1 MKKEMVE
8 KIESEI
14 TQKTKLPDDIKE
26 QARKNIFTNIIIA
39 IIAIS
44 YFIFL
49 ILGSAGSTKNV
60 RIVDFNIFSII
71 ILGLAICLFE
81 IAYRKDNGTIAM
93 YGVEALIIALTTLFL
108 PYVIFEVS
116 EAHKKYYLMVSSY
129 IGIYYII
136 KCIYISVKTKKKY
149 LEETSDIKEIVKKEN
164 KRRNVQYEEE
174 KKEDTQKVIEKLEED
189 KKENLKS
196 EEKGQI
202 EEVKKE
208 KKPAKKENKTTKAKK
223 TTESTKKSDKSD
235 KKEETN
241 TPKRRGRPKKE
252 EVKETKQNTEST
264 VSKTKSIKK
273 KESVKKE
280 IKEESKPKK
289 RGRPKKQ
296 ETVQKETK
304 EKEQKN
310 NNVPKKRGRP
320 RKVVTAHD

>member
-81 IAYRKDNGTIAM
+81 IAYKKDNGAITM
-93 YGVEALIIALTTLFL
+93 YGVEALTIALTTLFL

-149 LEETSDIKEIVKKEN
+149 LDEASDIKEIVKKEN

-174 KKEDTQKVIEKLEED
+174 KTEDTQKVIEKVEED

-223 TTESTKKSDKSD
+223 TTESTKKSDK
-235 KKEETN
+235 KEETN

-264 VSKTKSIKK
+264 VSKTKSVKK
-273 KESVKKE
+273 RESIKKE

-296 ETVQKETK
+296 EIVQEETK
-304 EKEQKN
+304 EEEQKN
-310 NNVPKKRGRP
+310 NNVPKKRERP
-320 RKVVTAHD
+320 RKVVTAND

>member
-1 MKKEMVE
+1 MKKGMVE

-81 IAYRKDNGTIAM
+81 IAYKKDNGAIAM
-93 YGVEALIIALTTLFL
+93 YGVEALTIALTTLFL

-149 LEETSDIKEIVKKEN
+149 LDEASDIKEIVKKEN

-174 KKEDTQKVIEKLEED
+174 KTEDTQKVIEKVEED

-208 KKPAKKENKTTKAKK
+208 KKPAKKENKSTKTKK
-223 TTESTKKSDKSD
+223 ANESTKKSD

-264 VSKTKSIKK
+264 VSKTKSVKK
-273 KESVKKE
+273 KESIKKE

-296 ETVQKETK
+296 EIVQEETK
-304 EKEQKN
+304 EEEQKN

-320 RKVVTAHD
+320 RKVVTAND

>member
-8 KIESEI
+8 KIENEI
-14 TQKTKLPDDIKE
+14 TQKTKLPDNIKE
-26 QARKNIFTNIIIA
+26 QTRKNIFTNIIIA

-60 RIVDFNIFSII
+60 RIIDFNMFSII

-81 IAYRKDNGTIAM
+81 IAYKKDNGAIAM
-93 YGVEALIIALTTLFL
+93 YGVEALIIALTTLLL

-149 LEETSDIKEIVKKEN
+149 LEEASDIKEIVKKEN
-164 KRRNVQYEEE
+164 RRKNIKYEEE
-174 KKEDTQKVIEKLEED
+174 KAEDTQKNIEKVD
-189 KKENLKS
+189 KKENLKD
-196 EEKGQI
+196 EEKEQS

-208 KKPAKKENKTTKAKK
+208 NKPTKTKK
-223 TTESTKKSDKSD
+223 TNEDIKKID
-235 KKEETN
+235 KKEEN
-241 TPKRRGRPKKE
+241 NSPKKRGRPKKE
-252 EVKETKQNTEST
+252 EVKEAKQNTEST
-264 VSKTKSIKK
+264 VSKTKSVKK
-273 KESVKKE
+273 KESIKKE
-280 IKEESKPKK
+280 IQEENKPKK

-296 ETVQKETK
+296 EISQEETK
-304 EKEQKN
+304 KEDQKN
-310 NNVPKKRGRP
+310 ENAPKKRGRP
-320 RKVVTAHD
+320 RKVVTAND

>member
-93 YGVEALIIALTTLFL
+93 YGVEALTIALTTLFL

-149 LEETSDIKEIVKKEN
+149 LDEASDIKEIVKKEN
-164 KRRNVQYEEE
+164 KRRNVQYEDE
-174 KKEDTQKVIEKLEED
+174 KTEDTQKVIEKVEED

-208 KKPAKKENKTTKAKK
+208 KKSAKKENKTTKAKK
-223 TTESTKKSDKSD
+223 TTESTKKSD

-264 VSKTKSIKK
+264 VSKTKSVKK
-273 KESVKKE
+273 RESIKKE

-296 ETVQKETK
+296 EIVQEETK
-304 EKEQKN
+304 EEEQKN

-320 RKVVTAHD
+320 RKVVTAND

>member
-81 IAYRKDNGTIAM
+81 IAYKKDNGAIAM
-93 YGVEALIIALTTLFL
+93 YGVEALTIALTTLFL

-149 LEETSDIKEIVKKEN
+149 LDEASDIKEIVKKEN

-174 KKEDTQKVIEKLEED
+174 KTEDTQKVIEKVEED

-223 TTESTKKSDKSD
+223 TTESTKKSDK
-235 KKEETN
+235 KEEIN

-273 KESVKKE
+273 KESIKKE

-320 RKVVTAHD
+320 RKVVTAND

>member
-60 RIVDFNIFSII
+60 RVVDFNIFSII

-81 IAYRKDNGTIAM
+81 IAYKKDNGAIAM
-93 YGVEALIIALTTLFL
+93 YGVEALTIALTTLFL

-149 LEETSDIKEIVKKEN
+149 LDEASDIKEIVKKEN

-174 KKEDTQKVIEKLEED
+174 KTEDTQKVIEKVEED

-196 EEKGQI
+196 EEKGQK

-223 TTESTKKSDKSD
+223 TTESTKKSDK
-235 KKEETN
+235 KEEIN

-273 KESVKKE
+273 KESIKKE

-296 ETVQKETK
+296 ETVQEETK

-310 NNVPKKRGRP
+310 NNVPKKKGRP
-320 RKVVTAHD
+320 RKVVTAND

>member
-81 IAYRKDNGTIAM
+81 IAYKKDNGAIAM
-93 YGVEALIIALTTLFL
+93 YGVEALTIALTTLFL

-149 LEETSDIKEIVKKEN
+149 LEEASDIKEIVKKEN

-174 KKEDTQKVIEKLEED
+174 KTEDTQKVIEKVEED

-202 EEVKKE
+202 KEVKKE
-208 KKPAKKENKTTKAKK
+208 KKQTKKENKTTKAKK
-223 TTESTKKSDKSD
+223 TTESTKKVD

-273 KESVKKE
+273 KESIKKE

-296 ETVQKETK
+296 EIVQEETK
-304 EKEQKN
+304 EEEQKN
-310 NNVPKKRGRP
+310 KNVPKKRGRP
-320 RKVVTAHD
+320 RKVVTAND

>member
-14 TQKTKLPDDIKE
+14 TQKTKLPDNIKE

-81 IAYRKDNGTIAM
+81 IAYKKDNGAIAM
-93 YGVEALIIALTTLFL
+93 YGVEALTIALTTLFL

-149 LEETSDIKEIVKKEN
+149 LEEASDIKEIVKKEN

-174 KKEDTQKVIEKLEED
+174 KTEDTQKVIEKVEED

-202 EEVKKE
+202 KEVKKE
-208 KKPAKKENKTTKAKK
+208 KKQTKKENKTTKAKK
-223 TTESTKKSDKSD
+223 TTESTKKVD

-273 KESVKKE
+273 KESIKKE

-296 ETVQKETK
+296 EIVQEETK
-304 EKEQKN
+304 EEEQTNK
-310 NNVPKKRGRP
+310 NVPKKRGRP
-320 RKVVTAHD
+320 RKVVTAND

>member
-93 YGVEALIIALTTLFL
+93 YGVEALTIALTTLFL

-174 KKEDTQKVIEKLEED
+174 KKEDTQKVIEKVEED

-241 TPKRRGRPKKE
+241 TPKRRGRRSME
-252 EVKETKQNTEST
+252 EGGEDTEST

-273 KESVKKE
+273 KESIKKE

-296 ETVQKETK
+296 ETVQKETN

-320 RKVVTAHD
+320 RKVVTAND

>member
-26 QARKNIFTNIIIA
+26 QTRKNIFTNIIIA

-60 RIVDFNIFSII
+60 RIVDFNILSII

-93 YGVEALIIALTTLFL
+93 YGVEALTIALTTLFL

-149 LEETSDIKEIVKKEN
+149 LDEASDIKEIVKKEN
-164 KRRNVQYEEE
+164 KRRNVQYEDE
-174 KKEDTQKVIEKLEED
+174 KTEDTQKVIEKVEED

-264 VSKTKSIKK
+264 VSKTKSVKK
-273 KESVKKE
+273 KESIKKE

-296 ETVQKETK
+296 EIVQEETK
-304 EKEQKN
+304 EEEQKN

-320 RKVVTAHD
+320 RKVVTAND

>member
-81 IAYRKDNGTIAM
+81 IAYKKDNGAIAM
-93 YGVEALIIALTTLFL
+93 YGVEALTIALTTLFL

-149 LEETSDIKEIVKKEN
+149 LDEASDIKEIVKKEN

-174 KKEDTQKVIEKLEED
+174 KTEDTQKVIEKVEED

-202 EEVKKE
+202 KEVKKE
-208 KKPAKKENKTTKAKK
+208 KKSAKKENKSTKTKK
-223 TTESTKKSDKSD
+223 SNESTKKLD
-235 KKEETN
+235 KKEEN
-241 TPKRRGRPKKE
+241 NPPKRRGRPKKE

-264 VSKTKSIKK
+264 VSKTKSVKK
-273 KESVKKE
+273 RESIKKE

-296 ETVQKETK
+296 EIVQEETK
-304 EKEQKN
+304 EEEQKN

-320 RKVVTAHD
+320 RKVVTAND

>member
-174 KKEDTQKVIEKLEED
+174 KTEDTQKVIEKVEED

-202 EEVKKE
+202 KEVKKE
-208 KKPAKKENKTTKAKK
+208 KKQTKKENKTTKAKK
-223 TTESTKKSDKSD
+223 TTESTKKVD

-264 VSKTKSIKK
+264 VSKTKSVKK
-273 KESVKKE
+273 KESIKEE

-320 RKVVTAHD
+320 RKVVTAND

>member
-81 IAYRKDNGTIAM
+81 IAYKKDNGAIAM
-93 YGVEALIIALTTLFL
+93 YGVEALTIALTTLFL

-174 KKEDTQKVIEKLEED
+174 KTEDTQKVIEKVEED

-223 TTESTKKSDKSD
+223 TTESTKKSDK
-235 KKEETN
+235 KEEIN

-273 KESVKKE
+273 KESIKKE

-320 RKVVTAHD
+320 RKVVTAND

>member
-60 RIVDFNIFSII
+60 RVVDFNIFSII

-81 IAYRKDNGTIAM
+81 IAYRKGNGTIAM
-93 YGVEALIIALTTLFL
+93 YGVEALTIALTTLFL

-149 LEETSDIKEIVKKEN
+149 LDEASDIKEIVKKEN
-164 KRRNVQYEEE
+164 KRRNAQYEEE
-174 KKEDTQKVIEKLEED
+174 KTEDTQKVIEKVEED

-208 KKPAKKENKTTKAKK
+208 KKSAKKENKTTKAKK
-223 TTESTKKSDKSD
+223 TTESTKKSD

-264 VSKTKSIKK
+264 VSKTKSVKK
-273 KESVKKE
+273 RESIKKE

-296 ETVQKETK
+296 ETVQEETK
-304 EKEQKN
+304 EEEQKN

-320 RKVVTAHD
+320 RKVVTAND

>member
-60 RIVDFNIFSII
+60 RVVDFNIFSII

-93 YGVEALIIALTTLFL
+93 YGVEALTIALTTLFL

-149 LEETSDIKEIVKKEN
+149 LEEASDIKEIVKKEN

-174 KKEDTQKVIEKLEED
+174 KTEDTQKVIEKVEED

-202 EEVKKE
+202 KEVKKE
-208 KKPAKKENKTTKAKK
+208 KKRAKKENKTTKAKK
-223 TTESTKKSDKSD
+223 TTESTKKVD

-252 EVKETKQNTEST
+252 EVKEIKQNTEST
-264 VSKTKSIKK
+264 VSKTKSVKK
-273 KESVKKE
+273 KESIKKE

-296 ETVQKETK
+296 ETVQEETK
-304 EKEQKN
+304 EEEQKN

-320 RKVVTAHD
+320 RKVVTAND

>member
-202 EEVKKE
+202 KEVKKE
-208 KKPAKKENKTTKAKK
+208 KKQTKKENKTTKAKK
-223 TTESTKKSDKSD
+223 TTEYTKKVD

-273 KESVKKE
+273 KESIKKE

-296 ETVQKETK
+296 EIVQEETK
-304 EKEQKN
+304 EEEQKN
-310 NNVPKKRGRP
+310 KNVPKKRGRP
-320 RKVVTAHD
+320 RKVVTAND

>member
-149 LEETSDIKEIVKKEN
+149 LDEASDIKEIVKKEN

-174 KKEDTQKVIEKLEED
+174 KTEDTQKVIEKVEED

-202 EEVKKE
+202 KEVKKQ
-208 KKPAKKENKTTKAKK
+208 AKKENKTTKAKK
-223 TTESTKKSDKSD
+223 TTESTKKSD

-264 VSKTKSIKK
+264 VSKTKSVKK
-273 KESVKKE
+273 KESIKKE

-296 ETVQKETK
+296 ETVQEETK
-304 EKEQKN
+304 EEEQKN

-320 RKVVTAHD
+320 RKVVTAND

>member
-81 IAYRKDNGTIAM
+81 IAYKKDNGAIAM
-93 YGVEALIIALTTLFL
+93 YGVEALTIALTTLFL

-149 LEETSDIKEIVKKEN
+149 LDEASDIKEIVKKEN

-174 KKEDTQKVIEKLEED
+174 KTEDTQKVIEKVEED

-196 EEKGQI
+196 EEKGQK

-223 TTESTKKSDKSD
+223 TTESTKKSDK
-235 KKEETN
+235 KEEIN

-273 KESVKKE
+273 KESIKKE

-320 RKVVTAHD
+320 RKVVTAND

>member
-14 TQKTKLPDDIKE
+14 TQKTKLPDNIKE

-81 IAYRKDNGTIAM
+81 IAYKKDNGAIAM
-93 YGVEALIIALTTLFL
+93 YGVEALTIALTTLFL

-149 LEETSDIKEIVKKEN
+149 LEEASDIKEIVKKEN

-174 KKEDTQKVIEKLEED
+174 KTEDTQKVIEKVEED

-202 EEVKKE
+202 KEVKKE
-208 KKPAKKENKTTKAKK
+208 KKQTKKENKTTKAKK
-223 TTESTKKSDKSD
+223 TTESTKKVD

-273 KESVKKE
+273 KESIKKE

-296 ETVQKETK
+296 EIVQEETK
-304 EKEQKN
+304 EEEQKN

-320 RKVVTAHD
+320 RKVVTAND

>member
-81 IAYRKDNGTIAM
+81 IAYKKDNGAIAM
-93 YGVEALIIALTTLFL
+93 YGVEALTIALTILFL

-149 LEETSDIKEIVKKEN
+149 LDEASDIKEIVKKEN

-174 KKEDTQKVIEKLEED
+174 KTEDTQKVIEKVEED

-223 TTESTKKSDKSD
+223 TTESTKKSDK
-235 KKEETN
+235 KEEIN

-273 KESVKKE
+273 KESIKKE

-289 RGRPKKQ
+289 RGRLKKQ
-296 ETVQKETK
+296 ETVQEETK

-320 RKVVTAHD
+320 RKVVTAND

>member
-60 RIVDFNIFSII
+60 RVVDFNIFSII

-93 YGVEALIIALTTLFL
+93 YGVEALTIALTTLFL

-149 LEETSDIKEIVKKEN
+149 LDEASDIKEIVKKEN

-174 KKEDTQKVIEKLEED
+174 KTEDTQKVIEKVEED

-208 KKPAKKENKTTKAKK
+208 KKSAKKENKSTKTKK
-223 TTESTKKSDKSD
+223 SNESTKKLD

-241 TPKRRGRPKKE
+241 PPKRRGRPKKE

-264 VSKTKSIKK
+264 VSKTKSVKK
-273 KESVKKE
+273 RESIKKE

-296 ETVQKETK
+296 EIVQEETK
-304 EKEQKN
+304 EEEQKN

-320 RKVVTAHD
+320 RKVVTAND

>member
-60 RIVDFNIFSII
+60 RVVDFNIFSII

-81 IAYRKDNGTIAM
+81 IAYRKGNGTIAM
-93 YGVEALIIALTTLFL
+93 YGVEALTIALTTLFL

-149 LEETSDIKEIVKKEN
+149 LDEASDIKEIVKKEN

-174 KKEDTQKVIEKLEED
+174 KTEDTQKVIEKVEED

-208 KKPAKKENKTTKAKK
+208 KKSAKKGNKTTKAKK
-223 TTESTKKSDKSD
+223 TTESTKKSD

-252 EVKETKQNTEST
+252 EVKEIKQNTEST
-264 VSKTKSIKK
+264 VSKTKSVKK
-273 KESVKKE
+273 KESIKKE

-296 ETVQKETK
+296 ETVREETK
-304 EKEQKN
+304 EEEQKN

-320 RKVVTAHD
+320 RKVVTAND

>member
-81 IAYRKDNGTIAM
+81 IAYKKDNGAIAM
-93 YGVEALIIALTTLFL
+93 YGVEALIIALATLFL

-149 LEETSDIKEIVKKEN
+149 LEEASDIKEIVKKEN
-164 KRRNVQYEEE
+164 KRKNVQYEEE
-174 KKEDTQKVIEKLEED
+174 KTEDTQKVIEKVEE
-189 KKENLKS
+189 
-196 EEKGQI
+196 
-202 EEVKKE
+202 
-208 KKPAKKENKTTKAKK
+208 
-223 TTESTKKSDKSD
+223 D

-241 TPKRRGRPKKE
+241 TTKRRGRPKKE

-264 VSKTKSIKK
+264 VSKTKSVKK
-273 KESVKKE
+273 KESIKKE

-296 ETVQKETK
+296 ETVQEETK

-310 NNVPKKRGRP
+310 NNAPKKRGRP
-320 RKVVTAHD
+320 RKVVTAND

>member
-81 IAYRKDNGTIAM
+81 IAYKKDNGAIAM
-93 YGVEALIIALTTLFL
+93 YGVEALTIALTTLFL

-149 LEETSDIKEIVKKEN
+149 LEEASDIKEIVKKEN

-174 KKEDTQKVIEKLEED
+174 KTEDTQKVIEKVEED

-202 EEVKKE
+202 KEVKKE
-208 KKPAKKENKTTKAKK
+208 KKQTKKENKTTKAKK
-223 TTESTKKSDKSD
+223 TTESTKKVD

-264 VSKTKSIKK
+264 VSKTKSVKK
-273 KESVKKE
+273 KESIKKE

-296 ETVQKETK
+296 EIVQEETK
-304 EKEQKN
+304 EEEQKN
-310 NNVPKKRGRP
+310 KNVPKKRGRP
-320 RKVVTAHD
+320 RKVVTAND

>member
-14 TQKTKLPDDIKE
+14 TQKTKLPDNIKE

-81 IAYRKDNGTIAM
+81 IAYKKDNGAIAM
-93 YGVEALIIALTTLFL
+93 YGVEALTIALTTLFL

-149 LEETSDIKEIVKKEN
+149 LEEASDIKEIVKKEN

-174 KKEDTQKVIEKLEED
+174 KTEDTQKVIEKVEED

-202 EEVKKE
+202 KEVKKE
-208 KKPAKKENKTTKAKK
+208 KKQTKKENKTTKAKK
-223 TTESTKKSDKSD
+223 TTESTKKVD

-241 TPKRRGRPKKE
+241 TPQRRGRPKKE

-273 KESVKKE
+273 KESIKKE

-296 ETVQKETK
+296 EIVQEETK
-304 EKEQKN
+304 EEEQKN

-320 RKVVTAHD
+320 RKVVTAND

>member
-149 LEETSDIKEIVKKEN
+149 LEEASDIKEIVKKEN

-174 KKEDTQKVIEKLEED
+174 KTEDTQKVIEKVEED

-202 EEVKKE
+202 KEVKKE
-208 KKPAKKENKTTKAKK
+208 KKQTKKENKTTKAKK
-223 TTESTKKSDKSD
+223 TTESTKKVD

-273 KESVKKE
+273 KESIKKE

-296 ETVQKETK
+296 EIVQEETK
-304 EKEQKN
+304 EEEQKN
-310 NNVPKKRGRP
+310 KNVPKKRGRP
-320 RKVVTAHD
+320 RKVVTAND

>member
-14 TQKTKLPDDIKE
+14 TQRTKLPDDIKE

-49 ILGSAGSTKNV
+49 ILGSVGTTKNT

-81 IAYRKDNGTIAM
+81 IAYKKDNGAIAM

-136 KCIYISVKTKKKY
+136 KCIYISVKIKKKY
-149 LEETSDIKEIVKKEN
+149 LEEASDIKEIVKKEN

-174 KKEDTQKVIEKLEED
+174 KTEDTQKVIEKVEED
-189 KKENLKS
+189 KKESLKS

-202 EEVKKE
+202 EETKKE

-223 TTESTKKSDKSD
+223 TTESTKKSDK
-235 KKEETN
+235 KEETN
-241 TPKRRGRPKKE
+241 TSKKRGRPKKE
-252 EVKETKQNTEST
+252 EVKETKQNTESI
-264 VSKTKSIKK
+264 VSKTKSVKK
-273 KESVKKE
+273 KESIKEE

-296 ETVQKETK
+296 ETAQEKTK
-304 EKEQKN
+304 EEEQKN

-320 RKVVTAHD
+320 RKVVTAND

>member
-14 TQKTKLPDDIKE
+14 TQKTKLPDNIKE

-81 IAYRKDNGTIAM
+81 IAYKKDNGAIAM
-93 YGVEALIIALTTLFL
+93 YGVEALTIALTTLFL

-149 LEETSDIKEIVKKEN
+149 LEEASDIKEIVKKEN

-174 KKEDTQKVIEKLEED
+174 KTEDTQKVIEKVEED

-202 EEVKKE
+202 KEVKKE
-208 KKPAKKENKTTKAKK
+208 KKQTKKENKTTKAKK
-223 TTESTKKSDKSD
+223 TTESTKKVD

-273 KESVKKE
+273 KESIKKE

-296 ETVQKETK
+296 EIVQEETK
-304 EKEQKN
+304 EEEQKN
-310 NNVPKKRGRP
+310 KNVPKKRGRP
-320 RKVVTAHD
+320 RKVVTAND

>member
-26 QARKNIFTNIIIA
+26 QTRKNIFTNIIIA

-164 KRRNVQYEEE
+164 KRRKVQYEEE
-174 KKEDTQKVIEKLEED
+174 KTEDTQKVIEKVEEE

-223 TTESTKKSDKSD
+223 TTESTKKVD

-252 EVKETKQNTEST
+252 EAKETKQNTEST
-264 VSKTKSIKK
+264 VSKTKSVKK
-273 KESVKKE
+273 KESIKKE

-296 ETVQKETK
+296 ETVQEETK

-310 NNVPKKRGRP
+310 NNAPKKRGRP
-320 RKVVTAHD
+320 RKVVTAND

>member
-81 IAYRKDNGTIAM
+81 IAYKKDNGAIAM
-93 YGVEALIIALTTLFL
+93 YGVEALTIALTTLFL

-149 LEETSDIKEIVKKEN
+149 LDEASDIKEIVKKEN

-174 KKEDTQKVIEKLEED
+174 KTEDTQKVIEKVEED

-208 KKPAKKENKTTKAKK
+208 KKSAKKENKITKAKK
-223 TTESTKKSDKSD
+223 TTESTKKSD

-264 VSKTKSIKK
+264 VSKTKSVKK
-273 KESVKKE
+273 RESIKKE

-296 ETVQKETK
+296 EIVQEETK
-304 EKEQKN
+304 EEEQKN

-320 RKVVTAHD
+320 RKVVTAND

>member
-93 YGVEALIIALTTLFL
+93 YGVEALTIALTTLFL

-149 LEETSDIKEIVKKEN
+149 LDEASDIKEIVKKEN

-174 KKEDTQKVIEKLEED
+174 KTEDTQKVIEKVEED

-202 EEVKKE
+202 KEVKKE
-208 KKPAKKENKTTKAKK
+208 KKSAKKENKTTKAKK
-223 TTESTKKSDKSD
+223 TTESTKKSD

-264 VSKTKSIKK
+264 VSKTKSVKK
-273 KESVKKE
+273 KESIKKE

-296 ETVQKETK
+296 EIVQEETK
-304 EKEQKN
+304 EEEQKN

-320 RKVVTAHD
+320 RKVVTAND